1 MSAGG
6 LADTIAA
13 IATATGVA
21 GVGIVRVSGPDAI
34 AIATRLTGRA
44 AAALPDRTLVRAVV
58 RDGEGR
64 RLDDGLVVAMR
75 APRTFTGDDVVELQ
89 VHGGAVNLG
98 RVLAAAVAA
107 GARVAEP
114 GELTR
119 RALVAGKVSVV
130 EAEAMLAVIEA
141 RTERAWALAQAHLGG
156 ALAASVAR
164 LRAAVTEL
172 VAELEAHIDFPEDD
186 LPTLVRGRLRDG
198 LATASASA
206 ETLAASFGAGRVA
219 IEGLRVAI
227 VGAVNVGKSALLNA
241 LVGRERA
248 LVSPEAGTTRD
259 YVEAAVVWDG
269 VAVTLIDTAGWRTAT
284 GELEA
289 RGIEL
294 GRARA
299 AEADVVVEVI
309 APGEDVRPL
318 GPRSIGVASKADLGG
333 AVPPGWL
340 ATSVVTLAG
349 LDQLRAQIVAF
360 AGLADDVEAG
370 SAVLLTARQGAAAT
384 AAANGLAAAAA
395 LLASDTQPLELAAV
409 EARGALEALGALVG
423 ETVGEDVLDRLF
435 ARFCIGK

>member
-1 MSAGG
+1 MTTGGG
-6 LADTIAA
+6 LDTIAA

-21 GVGIVRVSGPDAI
+21 GVGIVRVSGPEAI

-44 AAALPDRTLVRAVV
+44 PSALPDRLLVRAVV
-58 RDGEGR
+58 RDDAGR

-75 APRTFTGDDVVELQ
+75 GPRTFTGDDVVELQ

-119 RALVAGKVSVV
+119 RALVAGKVTVV

-141 RTERAWALAQAHLGG
+141 RTERAWGLAQAQLDGR
-156 ALAASVAR
+156 LSAAVAT
-164 LRAAVTEL
+164 LRAAVTDA

-186 LPTLVRGRLRDG
+186 LPALVRDRLRAA
-198 LATASASA
+198 LAAAGRSAT
-206 ETLAASFGAGRVA
+206 TLAASFGAGRVA

-259 YVEAAVVWDG
+259 YVEVAVVWGG
-269 VAVTLIDTAGWRTAT
+269 VAVTLIDTAGWRDAT
-284 GELEA
+284 GDLEA

-309 APGEDVRPL
+309 APGEEARAL

-333 AVPPGWL
+333 AVPEGWL
-340 ATSVVTLAG
+340 ATSAVTQAG
-349 LDQLRAQIVAF
+349 LEALRARIVAF

-370 SAVLLTARQGAAAT
+370 SAVLLTARQGAAAE
-384 AAANGLAAAAA
+384 AAARGLAAAAT
-395 LLASDTQPLELAAV
+395 LLGDPAQPLELAAV
-409 EARGALEALGALVG
+409 EARGALDALGALVG